1 MAQTVKII
9 SVEHLTH
16 DVLRIVAEKPTGLNF
31 IVGQAVDISL
41 HKQGWEQELRAFTF
55 TSLPEDEHIEFT
67 IKTYPSHN
75 GVTQQLLSSTKGDE
89 LIIHDVFGDISY
101 KGEGIFIAGGA
112 GVTPFVA
119 ILKQLEKENKVGN
132 NKLIFANK
140 TKADIILEDKFCQLL
155 GDNFINILSD
165 EKIENY
171 EYGFISADLIKK
183 HTNEHSQYF
192 YLCGPEP
199 MMQAVEKHLSSLGI
213 SDDFIVKE
221 AF

>member
-1 MAQTVKII
+1 MMERVKII
-9 SVEHLTH
+9 SIEHLTH
-16 DVLRIVAEKPTGLNF
+16 DVLKIVAEKPATINYQP
-31 IVGQAVDISL
+31 GQAVDISIS
-41 HKQGWEQELRAFTF
+41 KQNWEQELRAFTF
-55 TSLPEDEHIEFT
+55 TSLPDDEHIEFT

-75 GVTQQLLSSTKGDE
+75 GVTAQLLSLNKGDE
-89 LIIHDVFGDISY
+89 LLIHDVFGDIAY

-112 GVTPFVA
+112 GVTPFIS
-119 ILKQLEKENKVGN
+119 ILKQLEKENRIGN

-140 TKADIILEDKFCQLL
+140 TKADIILEDKFRQLL

-165 EKIENY
+165 ENIANY

-183 HTNEHSQYF
+183 HTDEHSQYF

-199 MMQAVEKHLSSLGI
+199 MMQAVEKHLSALGI
-213 SDDFIVKE
+213 SESFIIKE

>member
-31 IVGQAVDISL
+31 IAGQAVDISL
-41 HKQGWEQELRAFTF
+41 PKQGWEQELRAFTF

-67 IKTYPSHN
+67 IKTYPVHN

-89 LIIHDVFGDISY
+89 LVIHDTFGDISY

-119 ILKQLEKENKVGN
+119 ILKQLEKNNQVGN
-132 NKLIFANK
+132 NKLLFANK
-140 TKADIILEDKFCQLL
+140 TKADIILEDKFQKLL
-155 GDNFINILSD
+155 GNNFINILS
-165 EKIENY
+165 EEQRTGY
-171 EYGFISADLIKK
+171 EHGYITADLIKK
-183 HTNEHSQYF
+183 STDDQTKYF

-199 MMQAVEKHLSSLGI
+199 MMQAVEKQLCSLGI

-221 AF
+221 VF